1 MNPSGEKTEQATPRR
16 LIKARKEG
24 QFAASHDFVSGLQF
38 TVFVILIAQ
47 TGPSL
52 LATLKEVTRGLF
64 IEAFRGDLGP
74 AALIGILHEA
84 LSRGLSPLVYASGI
98 LLVYRSA
105 RFSLAST
112 GFSFSLSRM
121 APKPSNFDVFSKLQS
136 LPQKGLVSAI
146 QAIALVAVFGATIYW
161 IVTKSGERLLMIP
174 LSSFQVGL
182 ETLRSLCMDLLWK
195 AAALFLLFGFV
206 DFFRQKR
213 KFSKQM
219 RMSKQD
225 IRDEVKE
232 VGRKSADQNAHPAL
246 ATRRSPPPHDGRS
259 ENRHRGG
266 GQPNALCRRDPLPP
280 RHDGRAAGGGER
292 EELFGAAHSRAGPG
306 VRRAAHRESALG
318 TGIVQ
323 ICRSWTAYSA
333 PSVSRRSRD
342 PRLHLSLDGRK
353 SSFMKLRRTQP

>member
-52 LATLKEVTRGLF
+52 LAALKDVTRGLF

-74 AALIGILHEA
+74 TALIGILHEG
-84 LSRGLSPLVYASGI
+84 LSRGLSPLVYTGGI
-98 LLVYRSA
+98 LLVTA
-105 RFSLAST
+105 IGFHLAST

-121 APKPSNFDVFSKLQS
+121 VPKPSKFDVFSKLQS
-136 LPQKGLVSAI
+136 LPGKGIVSAI
-146 QAIALVAVFGATIYW
+146 QAVALVGVFGATIYW

-182 ETLRSLCMDLLWK
+182 ETLRSLCMDMLWK
-195 AAALFLLFGFV
+195 AAALFMLFGFI
-206 DFFRQKR
+206 DFIRQKR

-225 IRDEVKE
+225 IRDEMKEAEGSPQTKMRIRRLQRDVRRRRMMDEVKTATAVVVNPTHYAVAIRYNHDSMAAPLVVAKGKNYLALRIRARALEFDVPLIENPPLAQALYKSVE
-232 VGRKSADQNAHPAL
+232 VGQHI
-246 ATRRSPPPHDGRS
+246 PPH
-259 ENRHRGG
+259 
-266 GQPNALCRRDPLPP
+266 LY
-280 RHDGRAAGGGER
+280 RAVAEILAYIYR
-292 EELFGAAHSRAGPG
+292 LMGARA
-306 VRRAAHRESALG
+306 
-318 TGIVQ
+318 
-323 ICRSWTAYSA
+323 
-333 PSVSRRSRD
+333 VS
-342 PRLHLSLDGRK
+342 
-353 SSFMKLRRTQP
+353 

>member
-16 LIKARKEG
+16 LIKARQEG

-52 LATLKEVTRGLF
+52 LATFKEVTRGLF
-64 IEAFRGDLGP
+64 LEAFRRDLGP
-74 AALIGILHEA
+74 ATLIGILHEA

-98 LLVYRSA
+98 LIVTAFAFQLS
-105 RFSLAST
+105 ST

-121 APKPSNFDVFSKLQS
+121 LPKPSNFNVISKLQS

-146 QAIALVAVFGATIYW
+146 QAVALVAVFGATIYW

-182 ETLRSLCMDLLWK
+182 ETLRSLCMDMLWK
-195 AAALFLLFGFV
+195 AAALFLLFGFI
-206 DFFRQKR
+206 DFLRQKR
-213 KFSKQM
+213 RFSKQM

-232 VGRKSADQNAHPAL
+232 SEGNPQTKMRIRRLQRDVRRRRMMDEVKTATAVVVNPTHYAVAIRYHHETMAAPLVVAKGKNYLALRIRARALEFGVPLIENPPLAQALYQSVEVGQHI
-246 ATRRSPPPHDGRS
+246 PPH
-259 ENRHRGG
+259 
-266 GQPNALCRRDPLPP
+266 LY
-280 RHDGRAAGGGER
+280 RAVAEILAYIYR
-292 EELFGAAHSRAGPG
+292 LMGARA
-306 VRRAAHRESALG
+306 
-318 TGIVQ
+318 
-323 ICRSWTAYSA
+323 
-333 PSVSRRSRD
+333 VS
-342 PRLHLSLDGRK
+342 
-353 SSFMKLRRTQP
+353 